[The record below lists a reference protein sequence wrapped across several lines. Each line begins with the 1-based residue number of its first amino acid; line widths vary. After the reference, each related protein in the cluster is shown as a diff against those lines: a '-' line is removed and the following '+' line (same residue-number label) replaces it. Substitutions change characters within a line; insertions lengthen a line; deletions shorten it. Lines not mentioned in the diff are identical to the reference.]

1 MMFNLKIKM
10 LVSTAVTLLVLA
22 LSPVLY
28 AGGGVALKDDKCI
41 ISIGF
46 YTAHFTAYQTDGR
59 GNEQFCEDLPDAGGT
74 LFVLD
79 YLHSSLKEVPV
90 DFRIIR
96 NETGMGEFARLEHI
110 EALDNIDQHT
120 VFYREPSVESNG
132 SYQVEHFFAEAGEY
146 VGIVSAGHP
155 SNGKTYY
162 AVFPFTVGILR
173 LDYWAAIAFFFAVG
187 LFTYIMV
194 KKSRTATTS
203 SRLAD

>member
-1 MMFNLKIKM
+1 MMFNFSIKM
-10 LVSTAVTLLVLA
+10 LVNTALILLVFA

-41 ISIGF
+41 ITIDF
-46 YTAHFTAYQTDGR
+46 YTAHFTAYQTDVS
-59 GNEQFCEDLPDAGGT
+59 GNEQFCEDLPGTGTT

-90 DFRIIR
+90 DFRIIK
-96 NETGMGEFARLEHI
+96 NVTGMGEFVRLEHI

-120 VFYREPSVESNG
+120 VFYRAPTVESNG
-132 SYQVEHFFAEAGEY
+132 SYQVEHLFAKAGEY

-173 LDYWAAIAFFFAVG
+173 LDYWAAIAFFLAVG
-187 LFTYIMV
+187 LFAYIMF
-194 KKSRTATTS
+194 KRSRTATAS